1 MAEKEDRS
9 NVVKLWV
16 KQVLE
21 VAESMEDVLEEY
33 KFCVAQLQD
42 DQPIRFKG
50 LLQKVPHQVK
60 SLKHRQEITK
70 EIQNIKA
77 LLCQIKEKNYRY
89 EFKEQGSSSNTK
101 DVTWHDPRLAAH
113 FIGEAEVVG
122 IDDSRDK
129 MTAWLV
135 EGSSKLSTI
144 SIVGMAVLA
153 RPLLLRKLLT
163 TIE

>member
-42 DQPIRFKG
+42 DQPLRFKG
-50 LLQKVPHQVK
+50 LLQKVPYQVK
-60 SLKHRQEITK
+60 SLKHRHEITK

-77 LLCQIKEKNYRY
+77 LLCQIKEKKIIDMNS
-89 EFKEQGSSSNTK
+89 KSK
-101 DVTWHDPRLAAH
+101 DQAATQRMLH
-113 FIGEAEVVG
+113 G
-122 IDDSRDK
+122 
-129 MTAWLV
+129 MTLDWQP
-135 EGSSKLSTI
+135 I
-144 SIVGMAVLA
+144 
-153 RPLLLRKLLT
+153 
-163 TIE
+163 